1 MAWIH
6 IPPPSIVNNC
16 SVRCIDT
23 NLLLFS
29 SKYFLIPAV
38 PTGSRVGVWLHEKS
52 NDSIDSCMSGISF
65 QGEANVLDIHF
76 SKKGEIPIY
85 FLAFEKTIALFY
97 RVKLE
102 LRLWNFGGETFSF
115 GNSEVACC
123 CTLSSLT
130 TKIHS
135 SKSFVPYI
143 ACYSF
148 LLGGRHFH
156 SVDYS
161 QMEKY
166 KRRTEFRT
174 FHKLQVTH
182 WEARVQVQVEAINL
196 LND

>member
-38 PTGSRVGVWLHEKS
+38 PTRSRVGVWLHEKS

-76 SKKGEIPIY
+76 SKNGEIPIY

-102 LRLWNFGGETFSF
+102 LRL
-115 GNSEVACC
+115 
-123 CTLSSLT
+123 
-130 TKIHS
+130 
-135 SKSFVPYI
+135 
-143 ACYSF
+143 
-148 LLGGRHFH
+148 
-156 SVDYS
+156 
-161 QMEKY
+161 
-166 KRRTEFRT
+166 
-174 FHKLQVTH
+174 
-182 WEARVQVQVEAINL
+182 
-196 LND
+196 